1 LVRIQKTVSSLI
13 KHTIGTRI
21 YDLEIKYQDL
31 ENIVVL
37 QENIG
42 LKRELSLSSS
52 LALKKEE
59 RLWLCYI
66 GIGPKSR
73 DGRRW
78 AEETSSIPV

>member
-21 YDLEIKYQDL
+21 YYLEIKYQDL
-31 ENIVVL
+31 RKHHRATGKHWTEERALAVVFTSI
-37 QENIG
+37 E
-42 LKRELSLSSS
+42 
-52 LALKKEE
+52 KEE

-66 GIGPKSR
+66 DIGAKSR